1 MGSIPGTGRS
11 HVLQGNWAHK
21 PQLLSLSTA
30 NAEAHTPYSPREKIY
45 LPDAHEEF
53 TEMPSSTDRDHV
65 LGDPT
70 QGQSTATLGMQEN
83 VSSRRSAVF
92 ISPVFTVEGA
102 SSTQY
107 QLPHIKLAHKGI
119 DSTSAPSTFHLLK
132 GKSFL
137 FFLNLLVY
145 FSSWLSPFQE
155 SFQV

>member
-1 MGSIPGTGRS
+1 M
-11 HVLQGNWAHK
+11 
-21 PQLLSLSTA
+21 
-30 NAEAHTPYSPREKIY
+30 PYSPWEKIY

-70 QGQSTATLGMQEN
+70 QGQSTTKLGMQKN
-83 VSSRRSAVF
+83 VSSRHSAVF
-92 ISPVFTVEGA
+92 ISSAFTIEDT

-119 DSTSAPSTFHLLK
+119 DSTSVPSTFHLLK
-132 GKSFL
+132 GKSLL
-137 FFLNLLVY
+137 FFNLLVY